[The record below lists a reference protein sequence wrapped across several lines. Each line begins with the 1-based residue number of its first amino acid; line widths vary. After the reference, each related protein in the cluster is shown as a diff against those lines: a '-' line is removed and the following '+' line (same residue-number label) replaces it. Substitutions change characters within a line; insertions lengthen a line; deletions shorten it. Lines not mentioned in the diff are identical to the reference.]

1 MHELAIATKFG
12 SANWSP
18 KNFKVAKLFY
28 DKTSGATTKRPEL
41 QKMLDYIRD
50 DDVVI
55 VTELDRLGCNNHDLT
70 KIMGAIKATE
80 ATLIF

>member
-1 MHELAIATKFG
+1 M
-12 SANWSP
+12 
-18 KNFKVAKLFY
+18 
-28 DKTSGATTKRPEL
+28 SGATTKRPEL